1 MLRHFVGPI
10 SQGLGIFMV
19 VAAALLLP
27 YVIWQYRRFGRVGP
41 RRALVNSTFVLYLT
55 CAWAVVLLP
64 LPDPASLR
72 HPAPVNLVP
81 FQWWFDMLAAV
92 EAGDGGWRAWLL
104 NPPLLVRVFNV
115 ALTVPFGVY
124 LRRWYRRGLWS
135 TTLAG
140 LVLSLAFELTQATAL
155 WGLYPMPYRQFD
167 VDDLIANTAG
177 AALGWALAPLVVL
190 LPNRHRADDL
200 PVTGPAS
207 PARRLTALVVDAA
220 CWALAYLAV
229 LFTVVT
235 LGAQLAYDPFVATAL
250 VWALTFWGVFVL
262 VPSLASGATP
272 GRALVEIAVRDAATG
287 GVVGWWRYLVREA
300 VLLWPLAVVPWLAEW
315 THDAFPDRVGWT
327 LAAAF
332 APPAGWLFLLG
343 VVALARRDRRSLP
356 DLVARTQ
363 VMAG

>member
-41 RRALVNSTFVLYLT
+41 RRALVNSTFVLYLI

-64 LPDPASLR
+64 LPDPGSLR

-124 LRRWYRRGLWS
+124 LRRWYRRGLVF
-135 TTLAG
+135 TTVAG
-140 LVLSLAFELTQATAL
+140 LVLSLAFEFTQVTAL

-177 AALGWALAPLVVL
+177 ASLGWALAPLVVL
-190 LPNRHRADDL
+190 LPTRHHADDL

-207 PARRLTALVVDAA
+207 PARRLTALVVDGV

-229 LFTVVT
+229 LFAVVT
-235 LGAQLAYDPFVATAL
+235 LGAQLAYDPLVATTL
-250 VWALTFWGVFVL
+250 VWALTFCLVFVL
-262 VPSLASGATP
+262 VPSLAAGATP
-272 GRALVEIAVRDAATG
+272 GRALVGIAVRDAAG
-287 GVVGWWRYLVREA
+287 GGEVGWWRLLAREA
-300 VLLWPLAVVPWLAEW
+300 LLLWPLAVVPWLAGW
-315 THDAFPDRVGWT
+315 AHDAFPDRLGWT
-327 LAAAF
+327 LAAAVL
-332 APPAGWLFLLG
+332 PPAGWLVLLG
-343 VVALARRDRRSLP
+343 VVALLRRDRRSLP
-356 DLVARTQ
+356 DLLVGTR
-363 VMAG
+363 VLSG

>member
-10 SQGLGIFMV
+10 TQGLGIFMV

-27 YVIWQYRRFGRVGP
+27 WVVWQYRRYGRVGP
-41 RRALVNSTFVLYLT
+41 RRALVNSTFALYLV

-81 FQWWFDMLAAV
+81 FQWWFDVLAAV
-92 EAGDGGWRAWLL
+92 DAGDGGWRAWLL

-115 ALTVPFGVY
+115 ALTVPLGVY
-124 LRRWYRRGLWS
+124 LRRWYRRGLGFA
-135 TTLAG
+135 TAAG
-140 LVLSLAFELTQATAL
+140 LLLSLAFELTQVTAL

-177 AALGWALAPLVVL
+177 ASLGWALAPLVVL
-190 LPNRHRADDL
+190 LPSRHHADDL

-220 CWALAYLAV
+220 CWALAYLAA
-229 LFTVVT
+229 LFAFVT
-235 LGAQLAYDPFVATAL
+235 LGAQLAYDPLVATTL
-250 VWALTFWGVFVL
+250 VWALTFCLVFVL

-272 GRALVEIAVRDAATG
+272 GRALVGVAVRDAVAG
-287 GVVGWWRYLVREA
+287 GEVAWWRYLLREA

-315 THDAFPDRVGWT
+315 THDVFPDRIGWT
-327 LAAAF
+327 LAAAVV
-332 APPAGWLFLLG
+332 PPVGWLFVLG
-343 VVALARRDRRSLP
+343 VVALLRRDRRSLP
-356 DLVARTQ
+356 DLLARTQ
-363 VMAG
+363 VLSG